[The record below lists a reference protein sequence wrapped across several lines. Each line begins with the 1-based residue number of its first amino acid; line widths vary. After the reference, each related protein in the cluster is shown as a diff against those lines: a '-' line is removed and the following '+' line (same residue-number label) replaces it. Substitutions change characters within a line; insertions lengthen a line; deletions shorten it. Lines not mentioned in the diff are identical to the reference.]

1 MAISKRFTLRHGLIA
16 ATMLAGPLVLAV
28 PNIAHAQLVVGL
40 AITVAPPMLPVYE
53 QPPMPA
59 EGYVWTPGYW
69 AYSSEGYY
77 WVPGT
82 WVEPPE
88 EGVYWTPPYWA
99 WNNGTYAFNNGYWG
113 PHVGYYGGINYG
125 YGYGGDGYDGGRW
138 NGRQFQ
144 YNRAANNFGSVHV
157 TNVYQHNV
165 TVINRTNVSYYG
177 GNGGSQFRP
186 TQQDLM
192 AQHDRHIQVTADQTR
207 HISAAQSNP
216 AFAYSHNNGHPA
228 IAATSRPADFR
239 GAVGQKQPGINAGQH
254 PAGPGGAN
262 HQPGAMNQLGAP
274 AHAVAPAGVIHPAGQ
289 MNKPGALS
297 HQAIPGNV
305 VHPAPQMNKPAAPA
319 YHAAPAAMPHPVQQ
333 INRPA
338 APAYHP
344 VQQINRPAAPAYHPV
359 QQMNRPA
366 APAYHPAQQMNRP
379 AAAPHAQGPAGAPP
393 QHGNQQKKPQ

>member
-157 TNVYQHNV
+157 TN
-165 TVINRTNVSYYG
+165 
-177 GNGGSQFRP
+177 
-186 TQQDLM
+186 
-192 AQHDRHIQVTADQTR
+192 
-207 HISAAQSNP
+207 AAQSNP

-319 YHAAPAAMPHPVQQ
+319 YH
-333 INRPA
+333 
-338 APAYHP
+338 P